1 MEETEE
7 SSENFE
13 IVKRKIAV
21 VDKLL
26 RNKEKLEQAKS
37 DLTTEN
43 LLKDGLIADLKVSH
57 NIIHYIYSLKY
68 ENLLLNNC
76 IALN

>member
-43 LLKDGLIADLKVSH
+43 LLKDSLIADLKVSR
-57 NIIHYIYSLKY
+57 NIIHYKYSLKY